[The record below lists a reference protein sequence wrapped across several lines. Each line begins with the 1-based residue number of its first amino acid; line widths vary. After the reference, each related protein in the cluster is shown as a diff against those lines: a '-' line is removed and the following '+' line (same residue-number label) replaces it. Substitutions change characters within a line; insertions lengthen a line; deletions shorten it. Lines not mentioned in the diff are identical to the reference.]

1 MSTMTT
7 DPVCGMPVDP
17 ATARHTSQY
26 EGQTYYFCSP
36 GCKGAFDADPRRYA
50 GTREA
55 ADAGTSH
62 DAHGAHGSHGA
73 DAATAAPH
81 AAGLG
86 GGPDMTGATSGA
98 DEVFARDT
106 AGLPDALPTAI
117 IELRDGDTFELRATP
132 VRKRIGDA
140 EVKLLGYNDS
150 IPGPTLRVSQG
161 SEVSVRFR
169 NELDLETTVHWH
181 GLRHDNR
188 FDGVPIGRHGGM
200 QAPVPPGGGCTYQ
213 LRFPDAGVFWYH
225 PHVREDYAQEHGLYG
240 SIVVAPADPAYWP
253 PANREVSLVVD
264 DILLEDGQVATFS
277 RAGSDRTAMG
287 RFGNVMLVNG
297 ETDFWMGASA
307 GEVVRFYLTNTAN
320 TRVFNL
326 RIPGARLKLVGGDN
340 GRLERE
346 AFVEEMLL
354 ALSERA
360 VVDAFFE
367 RPGRLML
374 EHRTPDTTYALA
386 TVDVDERPLDR
397 SYAAEFARLR
407 TNPEFEAERAA
418 LARDL
423 ARAPDKTV
431 ALVGSMPAMGHHSGM
446 GGHGAGHAP
455 PIEWEDTMETMNR
468 MSTPRTMLWKLVD
481 RETGAENHD
490 ISWAFRLGERVKI
503 RIVNEPGSDHPMQHP
518 FHIHG
523 ERFLV
528 LGRDGAP
535 NPNLAWKDTV
545 LVRTGETVDLL
556 MDASNPGRWMAH
568 CHIAEHLEG
577 GMMLSFDV
585 RP

>member
-1 MSTMTT
+1 MSTTTT

-17 ATARHTSQY
+17 ATARHTSAY
-26 EGQTYYFCSP
+26 EGRTYYFCSP

-50 GTREA
+50 SAREA
-55 ADAGTSH
+55 ADTGTAH
-62 DAHGAHGSHGA
+62 DGHGTHGGGA
-73 DAATAAPH
+73 EPH
-81 AAGLG
+81 AAAHG
-86 GGPDMTGATSGA
+86 GTHDMAAATSGRA
-98 DEVFARDT
+98 DDVFARDT
-106 AGLPDALPTAI
+106 ERLPDALPTAVA
-117 IELRDGDTFELRATP
+117 ELGDGDTFELRATA

-140 EVKLLGYNDS
+140 TVKLLGYNGS
-150 IPGPTLRVSQG
+150 IPGPTLRVAQG
-161 SEVSVRFR
+161 SAVTVRFR

-188 FDGVPIGRHGGM
+188 FDGVPIGRHGGL
-200 QAPVPPGGGCTYQ
+200 QAPVPPGGGCTYY
-213 LRFPDAGVFWYH
+213 LRFPDPGIFWYH

-240 SIVVAPADPAYWP
+240 TILVVPADPDYWP
-253 PANREVSLVVD
+253 PANRELVLVLD
-264 DILLEDGQVATFS
+264 DILLEDGQVAGFS
-277 RAGSDRTAMG
+277 RVGSDRTAMG

-297 ETDFWMGASA
+297 ETDFRMEVRT

-320 TRVFNL
+320 TRVFNV

-346 AFVEEMLL
+346 EFVEEVLL
-354 ALSERA
+354 APSERA
-360 VVDAFFE
+360 VVDALFA
-367 RPGRLML
+367 RPGRLTL
-374 EHRTPDTTYALA
+374 EHSTPDTTYALA
-386 TVDVDERPLDR
+386 TVEVREQPVDR
-397 SYAAEFARLR
+397 SYAAEFATLR
-407 TNPEFEAERAA
+407 TAPELQAERAA

-423 ARAPDKTV
+423 ERAPDKTL
-431 ALVGSMPAMGHHSGM
+431 ALVGSMPGMAHHGGM
-446 GGHGAGHAP
+446 EGHGAGHAP
-455 PIEWEDTMETMNR
+455 PIEWEDTMEAMNR
-468 MSTPRTMLWKLVD
+468 MSTPHTMLWKLVD

-490 ISWAFRLGERVKI
+490 ITWAFRRGERVKI

-528 LGRDGAP
+528 LSRDGAP

-585 RP
+585 RE